1 MPVAQHTVA
10 DEWSV
15 PLRTNRVAREHS
27 TLIHVAF
34 PQSLVPAMTMVRSS
48 TDQIN
53 HMKPRR
59 HRERINELD
68 SATYFR
74 GSDMRRM
81 LLLLALG
88 LASPAM
94 GADQSVSRVLGSI
107 DIAADRTVGD
117 VSTVNGGIEIGP
129 HASVAA
135 VATVNGHLRLGAGAT
150 ADSMTTVNGSVTLEA
165 AAQVK
170 GTVSTVNGHL
180 ELAPGADVGGDLGN
194 VNGDVTI
201 NGAHVAGRLRTST
214 GSIETIHGAHIDGGI
229 LVQDGQQN
237 WGLLGWGT
245 PRIVIGPGSVIGG
258 TLRFDRKVK
267 LYISDR
273 AVLTG
278 TIEGAV
284 PTKFSGEKA
293 PE

>member
-1 MPVAQHTVA
+1 MPHRL
-10 DEWSV
+10 
-15 PLRTNRVAREHS
+15 PL
-27 TLIHVAF
+27 
-34 PQSLVPAMTMVRSS
+34 PMTMVRSS
-48 TDQIN
+48 TDRII
-53 HMKPRR
+53 HMKPER
-59 HRERINELD
+59 HRKRIHQRG
-68 SATYFR
+68 SATYLR
-74 GSDMRRM
+74 GSDMRR
-81 LLLLALG
+81 LFLVLAIG
-88 LASPAM
+88 LASPAL
-94 GADQSVSRVLGSI
+94 GSDPSVSRVLGSI

-117 VSTVNGGIEIGP
+117 VSTVNGAIEIGP

-135 VATVNGHLRLGAGAT
+135 VATVNGHLRLGAGAK

-170 GTVSTVNGHL
+170 GAVTTVNGHL

-194 VNGDVTI
+194 VNGDVTV

-229 LVQDGQQN
+229 LVDDDEHTW
-237 WGLLGWGT
+237 WGLFGSGR

-258 TLRFDRKVK
+258 TLKFDRKVK
-267 LYISDR
+267 LYVSDR

-284 PTKFSGEKA
+284 PTKYSGDKA
-293 PE
+293 PD